1 MKKNNAWKRKRQAI
15 RNKKLKHKHQLKRLP
30 QRSYNNLNANER
42 SFYADDY
49 ALGADSPF
57 YPKDAIGDKPVLK
70 EFYKVESNDS
80 RIQWIRRADKQT
92 RTDILKRLL
101 AGKTVSKSE
110 MIYLRRWVLYTLLD
124 DWQVK
129 KEKEQDNNKD
139 CRYTNLQR

>member
-49 ALGADSPF
+49 ALGARQRK
-57 YPKDAIGDKPVLK
+57 YREENREKLK
-70 EFYKVESNDS
+70 AYHRKYHEENREKLLAKQRKYHEEN
-80 RIQWIRRADKQT
+80 REKQT

-110 MIYLRRWVLYTLLD
+110 MIYLRR
-124 DWQVK
+124 
-129 KEKEQDNNKD
+129 
-139 CRYTNLQR
+139 